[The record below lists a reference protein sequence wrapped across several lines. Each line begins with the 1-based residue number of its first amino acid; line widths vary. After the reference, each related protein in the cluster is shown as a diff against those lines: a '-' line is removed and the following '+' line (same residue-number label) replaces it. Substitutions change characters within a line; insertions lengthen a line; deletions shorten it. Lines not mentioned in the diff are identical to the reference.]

1 MEPVK
6 VSSKTTEPLD
16 EHRAGNFLFNSLVLL
31 DKCSVYFTFPD
42 HKTTFPK
49 NLATAIQGLKNYF
62 ISTMPQL
69 SEKLNSR

>member
-1 MEPVK
+1 M
-6 VSSKTTEPLD
+6 
-16 EHRAGNFLFNSLVLL
+16 
-31 DKCSVYFTFPD
+31 YFTFPD

-49 NLATAIQGLKNYF
+49 NLATAIQGLKNSF